1 MVMNYK
7 AVIFDL
13 DGTLLDTLGDLTDSM
28 NFALN
33 ELGMPKREAQEC
45 RMMIGNGV
53 VKFAERALPDNRKDC
68 VEEVLQ
74 IMKAH
79 YIDNCCNK
87 TRPFEGIL
95 ELLEKLRKMG
105 VKLAVLTNKQHDQ
118 ALKTVDYYFNGFFN
132 EIAGITAERKIK
144 PDPESTLEICSKMNI
159 EPSQA
164 LFVGDSDVDMETAG
178 NAGILPVGVSWGFR
192 EAELLKKA
200 GAQIIVDKPA
210 QILDLIS

>member
-1 MVMNYK
+1 MNYK

-33 ELGMPKREAQEC
+33 ELGMPERKAQEC
-45 RMMIGNGV
+45 RMMIGNGL
-53 VKFAERALPDNRKDC
+53 VKFAERALPDNQKDR
-68 VEEVLQ
+68 VEDLLKKIKV
-74 IMKAH
+74 H

-87 TRPFEGIL
+87 TRPFPGVV

-118 ALKTVDYYFNGFFN
+118 ALKTVGYYFKGVFD
-132 EIAGITAERKIK
+132 EIAGVTPERKIK
-144 PDPESTLEICSKMNI
+144 PDPESTLEICSNMNI

-164 LFVGDSDVDMETAG
+164 LFVGDSDVDMETAI
-178 NAGILPVGVSWGFR
+178 NAGIWPVGVSWGFR
-192 EAELLKKA
+192 KAELLKKA
-200 GAQIIVDKPA
+200 GARVIIDKPA